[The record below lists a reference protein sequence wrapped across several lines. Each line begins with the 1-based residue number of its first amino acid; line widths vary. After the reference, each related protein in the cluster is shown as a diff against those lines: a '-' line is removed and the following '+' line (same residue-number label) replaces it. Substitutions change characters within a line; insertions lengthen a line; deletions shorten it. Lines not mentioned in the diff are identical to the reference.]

1 LGKLPQKKDLIMR
14 KKVFAIPAVLV
25 LLLSCGTTKTGSAGL
40 KVREYDYGYEK
51 TVFDHYRFEFEFH
64 LGVLEGDKKI
74 EGIIKNLI
82 YDGNGPEAYVT
93 YKEKA
98 VLEDLGKD
106 NIPPLFEEE
115 GGHINRGEYIEIVE
129 IKNHGDSFVILCRE
143 EYLYYSGQA
152 HGIPRIQYY
161 VVDLNEAKIVPLNGL
176 ALAIPDEIL
185 QAHIASQFNIDLY
198 DRESIWPPDSISLE
212 KDGALLCWN
221 VYSIA
226 PYSEGPIEI
235 TIPYGIANA
244 YLTEKARSIRDAL
257 TAK

>member
-1 LGKLPQKKDLIMR
+1 MR
-14 KKVFAIPAVLV
+14 KKIFAIPAVLA

-40 KVREYDYGYEK
+40 KIREYDYGYEK
-51 TVFDHYRFEFEFH
+51 MVFDNYHFEFEFH
-64 LGVLEGDKKI
+64 LSALEGDKKI

-82 YDGNGPEAYVT
+82 YDGNSPKAYVP
-93 YKEKA
+93 YKERA
-98 VLEDLGKD
+98 VLEGLGKD
-106 NIPPLFEEE
+106 NSPPLFEEE
-115 GGHINRGEYIEIVE
+115 GGYINQGEYIERVE
-129 IKNHGDSFVILCRE
+129 IKNYGDSFVTLRRE
-143 EYLYYSGQA
+143 EYVYYSGQA

-161 VVDLNEAKIVPLNGL
+161 VVDLNEEKIVPLNGL

-185 QAHIASQFNIDLY
+185 QAHIAPKFNIYLY

-212 KDGALLCWN
+212 KEGALLCWN

-235 TIPYGIANA
+235 TIPYGIASA
-244 YLTEKARSIRDAL
+244 YLTEKAILIRDAL